1 MKSFKKYLE
10 ESVER
15 LKSYQAYWQPSGNA
29 KVKEGMILQP
39 YKGGIHKDVEQ
50 IFEEER
56 PISTPSRMEC
66 FFVAPTATHHLFKGG
81 KPVYEVS
88 VTGKALFAN
97 AELFTE
103 AVFSRD
109 EEGMRYY
116 AKEYWKGT
124 KDKNNKYTEI
134 VVDKKGKV
142 EVLWEV

>member
-1 MKSFKKYLE
+1 MKPFKKYIE

-15 LKSYQAYWQPSGNA
+15 LSEFYGYWQPSSNV
-29 KVKEGMILQP
+29 KVTDGMILRP
-39 YKGGIHKDVEQ
+39 YKGGIHKKVEQ
-50 IFEEER
+50 IFEDER
-56 PISTPSRMEC
+56 PISAPSRMEY
-66 FFVAPTATHHLFKGG
+66 FFVAPTSTHHLFKSN
-81 KPVYEVS
+81 KPIYEVL

-109 EEGMRYY
+109 DESIRDY
-116 AKEYWKGT
+116 AREYWKGT

-142 EVLWEV
+142 EVLWEI